1 MTLSLGFE
9 ILVSILLVI
18 TIGYCFILDR
28 RLKALRSGQ
37 DGVRQ
42 SIQDLVQ
49 VSLAAEQ
56 SVHRLAKTSEQVT
69 VELQENIIEA
79 KELTGKL
86 QAGTYRSDGRSGGKS
101 RQDRILPLS
110 EGEKELNSD
119 GLMDRLKR
127 AI

>member
-49 VSLAAEQ
+49 VSLSAEQ

-69 VELQENIIEA
+69 EELQASIIEA
-79 KELTGKL
+79 KALTGKL
-86 QAGTYRSDGRSGGKS
+86 PAGTPKPRDKT
-101 RQDRILPLS
+101 RQDRILPLNEVA
-110 EGEKELNSD
+110 EGTQST
-119 GLMDRLKR
+119 GLMDLLKR

>member
-9 ILVSILLVI
+9 ILVSVLLVI

-49 VSLAAEQ
+49 VSLSAEQ

-69 VELQENIIEA
+69 EELQASIIEA
-79 KELTGKL
+79 KGLTGQLPAAMLK
-86 QAGTYRSDGRSGGKS
+86 ARGKA
-101 RQDRILPLS
+101 RQDRILPLNEVA
-110 EGEKELNSD
+110 EGTQST

>member
-9 ILVSILLVI
+9 IFVSILLVI

-49 VSLAAEQ
+49 VSLSAEQ
-56 SVHRLAKTSEQVT
+56 SVHRLAKTSQEVT
-69 VELQENIIEA
+69 AELQESIIEA
-79 KELTGKL
+79 KSLTGKL
-86 QAGTYRSDGRSGGKS
+86 TTGSTRTNKKRT
-101 RQDRILPLS
+101 QDRIPPLDKVV
-110 EGEKELNSD
+110 EEPATN
-119 GLMDRLKR
+119 GLMSRLKR
-127 AI
+127 AG

>member
-49 VSLAAEQ
+49 VSLSAEQ
-56 SVHRLAKTSEQVT
+56 SVHRLAKTSEQVAA
-69 VELQENIIEA
+69 ELQANIIEA
-79 KELTGKL
+79 KGLTGKL
-86 QAGTYRSDGRSGGKS
+86 QSGISRAGDKT
-101 RQDRILPLS
+101 RQDRILPLN
-110 EGEKELNSD
+110 EIAENPNST
-119 GLMDRLKR
+119 GLMSRLKR
-127 AI
+127 AG

>member
-49 VSLAAEQ
+49 VSLSAEQ

-69 VELQENIIEA
+69 EELQASIIEA
-79 KELTGKL
+79 KALTGKL
-86 QAGTYRSDGRSGGKS
+86 PAGMLKARGKTG
-101 RQDRILPLS
+101 QDRILPLNEAAEDTQS
-110 EGEKELNSD
+110 T